1 MPNQPELFP
10 VEALAENRSG
20 HLTGDQAQRFERMV
34 GLRRKSARS
43 LAVPVGAIGALL
55 LILSGPPAT
64 AAKRQLAGWGF
75 VVAALVILGAPS
87 FDPLLADVSEGRVD
101 TVEGAIGKRRL
112 QSVGR
117 MNLTRYYLSITGKQ
131 LRTSLTAYQAAP
143 DAGYVRAFYLPRTR
157 RLVNLERLPNP
168 PAPSSPVEFRDMMG
182 RMARAFVTGDRVALA
197 EARASGA
204 GLIDA
209 VQESRVAPSD
219 PPTARTGSIL
229 EREALVGR
237 WTNPLATVTLAEN
250 GTATVTTV
258 AGATQTG
265 HWSVDGQGRLVT
277 DVTGRMEPTDAR
289 LEGDRLTV
297 QLESHRLTFTR
308 ASSA

>member
-1 MPNQPELFP
+1 MPNQPQLFP
-10 VEALAENRSG
+10 VEALPENRSG

-64 AAKRQLAGWGF
+64 AVKRHLAGWGF
-75 VVAALVILGAPS
+75 VVAALLILAAPS
-87 FDPLLADVSEGRVD
+87 FDPLLADVREGRVD
-101 TVEGAIGKRRL
+101 TVDGAIGKRRV
-112 QSVGR
+112 QSMGR
-117 MNLTRYYLSITGKQ
+117 MNRTRYYLIIAGKQ
-131 LRTSLTAYQAAP
+131 LQTYLSAYEAAP
-143 DAGYVRAFYLPRTR
+143 DAGYVRAFYLRRTR

-168 PAPSSPVEFRDMMG
+168 PAPSSPGEFRDMMG

-209 VQESRVAPSD
+209 VQESRAATSDAPG
-219 PPTARTGSIL
+219 ARGGSVL

-250 GTATVTTV
+250 GTATVMTI

-265 HWSVDGQGRLVT
+265 RWSVDGQGRLLT
-277 DVTGRMEPTDAR
+277 DVTGRMEPTEAQ
-289 LEGDRLTV
+289 LEGDRLIV
-297 QLESHRLTFTR
+297 QLEGRRLTFTR